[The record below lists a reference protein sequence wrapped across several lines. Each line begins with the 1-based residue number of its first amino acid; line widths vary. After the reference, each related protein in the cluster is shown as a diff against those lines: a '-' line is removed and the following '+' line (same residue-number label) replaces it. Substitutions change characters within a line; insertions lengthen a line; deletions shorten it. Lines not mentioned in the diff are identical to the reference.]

1 MNHQTIELQMF
12 FLFYFHQMALV
23 WLQKFDFKGIGSIL
37 QWNTAIA
44 FFYFIFFMG
53 KFDYNH
59 WININ

>member
-37 QWNTAIA
+37 QWNTAIGFFFFF
-44 FFYFIFFMG
+44 FFYGEI
-53 KFDYNH
+53 
-59 WININ
+59 WL